1 MRLVSSLLDSAPS
14 VLQRMTVDKP
24 LGLSPNRHD
33 ISYRGDFGG
42 ANCLKNPFHPASE
55 AARNFR
61 PGYSWPPHL
70 YQERFQFIGAQ
81 YPSQG
86 SAPPL
91 RLRRDSFGNMV
102 DDTLDSRNSGC

>member
-1 MRLVSSLLDSAPS
+1 MRLVSSLLDSAPP

-33 ISYRGDFGG
+33 ISYRVDFGG
-42 ANCLKNPFHPASE
+42 ADCLKNPFHPASE

-70 YQERFQFIGAQ
+70 YQERIQFIGARH
-81 YPSQG
+81 PSQG
-86 SAPPL
+86 SGFCCRGSVRIL
-91 RLRRDSFGNMV
+91 EGHNV
-102 DDTLDSRNSGC
+102 I